1 MHKKQVYGS
10 DIKQVYKSS
19 LWHKFDTRI
28 LKTKRTYN
36 PFVRFSKYIVI
47 LIFLV
52 EMLTI
57 SYNQVF
63 NQTLF
68 NVYLLFLCFCNHDN
82 VK

>member
-10 DIKQVYKSS
+10 DSKQVYKSS
-19 LWHKFDTRI
+19 LWHKFDTHI

-36 PFVRFSKYIVI
+36 PPIRLSKYLVI
-47 LIFLV
+47 FIFFV

-57 SYNQVF
+57 SYNQVE

-68 NVYLLFLCFCNHDN
+68 NVYLLFLCFYNCDN

>member
-10 DIKQVYKSS
+10 DSKQVYKSS

-36 PFVRFSKYIVI
+36 PPIRLPKYLVI
-47 LIFLV
+47 FIFFV

-57 SYNQVF
+57 SYNQVE

-68 NVYLLFLCFCNHDN
+68 NVYLLFLCFCNCDN

>member
-1 MHKKQVYGS
+1 MHKKQIYGS
-10 DIKQVYKSS
+10 DSKQVYKSS

-36 PFVRFSKYIVI
+36 PLVRFLKYIVI

-52 EMLTI
+52 EMLII
-57 SYNQVF
+57 SYNQVYS
-63 NQTLF
+63 QTLF
-68 NVYLLFLCFCNHDN
+68 NVYLLFLCFCNRDN

>member
-1 MHKKQVYGS
+1 MHKKQVYRS
-10 DIKQVYKSS
+10 DSKQVYKSS
-19 LWHKFDTRI
+19 LWHKFDTHI

-36 PFVRFSKYIVI
+36 SHVRFSKYVVI

-57 SYNQVF
+57 SYNQVYS
-63 NQTLF
+63 QTLF
-68 NVYLLFLCFCNHDN
+68 NVYLLFLRFCNRDN